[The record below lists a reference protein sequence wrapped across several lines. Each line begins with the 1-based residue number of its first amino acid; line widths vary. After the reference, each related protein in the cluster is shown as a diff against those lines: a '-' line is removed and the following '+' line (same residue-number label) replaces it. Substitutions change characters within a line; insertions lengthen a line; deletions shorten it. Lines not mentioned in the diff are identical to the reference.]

1 MYIEFCIYYKRTDFS
16 EMIQR
21 AHTIKL
27 KPNKAQSVLLSKT
40 AGTARFAYNWGL
52 AKWNELYEKGE
63 KCSAYSLISLWKQE
77 RPEWA
82 LEVGSAC
89 LQRPFMHLEGAFKA
103 FFRGVRKHPTFH
115 KKGLKDSFYVP
126 IGQFR
131 LFHNKIS
138 IPKVGRVRMTE
149 CLRYEDAK
157 LLSAS
162 VRRKAD
168 GWYVSICVELEEERR
183 TESDSFV
190 GVDVGCKQLAVASD
204 GTICD
209 TPGKLKD
216 LERQLCRRQ
225 RLLARKVKGSKNRQ
239 KARLRVSR
247 TFQRIQNIK
256 QDTVHKFTSHI
267 AKNHGTVCLE
277 TLDVKDMK
285 ESSNKFVRKGVQ
297 RSCMSEILRQLKYK
311 CNNFI
316 EVDKYFPSSKTCS
329 NCHSLKADLD
339 LGDRTYICQSCGLKI
354 DRDLNAALNLRQE
367 GFRIYT
373 VGHTGSASGE
383 TR

>member
-1 MYIEFCIYYKRTDFS
+1 
-16 EMIQR
+16 MIQR

-27 KPNKAQSVLLSKT
+27 KPNKAQAILLSKT

-63 KCSAYSLISLWKQE
+63 KCSAYSLIFLWKQE
-77 RPEWA
+77 RPEWS
-82 LEVGSAC
+82 LEVGAAC

-103 FFRGVRKHPTFH
+103 FFRGVRKHPVFH
-115 KKGLKDSFYVP
+115 KKGRRDSFYVP
-126 IGQFR
+126 NTHFKLVGKKIR
-131 LFHNKIS
+131 L
-138 IPKVGRVRMTE
+138 PKVGYVRMTE
-149 CLRYEDAK
+149 VLRYSDCK
-157 LLSAS
+157 LLSAA

-168 GWYVSICVELEEERR
+168 GWYVSISVEIEEDRR
-183 TESDSFV
+183 TDSESFV
-190 GVDVGCKQLAVASD
+190 GVDVGCKHLAVASD
-204 GTICD
+204 GTGCD

-216 LERQLCRRQ
+216 LERQLKRRQ
-225 RLLARKVKGSKNRQ
+225 RFLAPKQRGSKNRL

-256 QDTVHKFTSHI
+256 NDTVHKFTAYI

-277 TLDVKDMK
+277 TLDVKGLQ
-285 ESSNKFVRKGVQ
+285 ESDNRRVRKGVHN
-297 RSCMSEILRQLKYK
+297 SCMSEILRQLKYK

-316 EVDKYFPSSKTCS
+316 EVDRYFPSSKTCS

-339 LGDRTYICQSCGLKI
+339 LSERVYKCGNCHIEL

-373 VGHTGSASGE
+373 LGHRGSASGE

>member
-1 MYIEFCIYYKRTDFS
+1 
-16 EMIQR
+16 MIQR

-27 KPNKAQSVLLSKT
+27 KPNKAQAILLSKT
-40 AGTARFAYNWGL
+40 AGTARYAYNWGL

-77 RPEWA
+77 RPDWS
-82 LEVGSAC
+82 LEVGAAC

-115 KKGLKDSFYVP
+115 KKGLRDSFYVP
-126 IGQFR
+126 AGQFR

-138 IPKVGRVRMTE
+138 IPKVGRVRITE
-149 CLRYEDAK
+149 RLRYEDAK
-157 LLSAS
+157 MLSAS

-168 GWYVSICVELEEERR
+168 GWYVSISVEIEEDRR
-183 TESDSFV
+183 TDSESFV
-190 GVDVGCKQLAVASD
+190 GVDVGCTHLAVASD
-204 GTICD
+204 GTVCD

-216 LERQLCRRQ
+216 LERQLKRRQ
-225 RLLARKVKGSKNRQ
+225 RLFSRKQRGSKNRQ
-239 KARLRVSR
+239 KARQKLSR

-256 QDTVHKFTSHI
+256 QDTVHKFTATV

-285 ESSNKFVRKGVQ
+285 ERSNKYVRKGVQ
-297 RSCMSEILRQLKYK
+297 NSCMSEIHRQLKYK

-339 LGDRTYICQSCGLKI
+339 LSDRVYRCDNCHIEL
-354 DRDLNAALNLRQE
+354 DRDLNAALNLRDE
-367 GFRIYT
+367 GIRIYT

>member
-1 MYIEFCIYYKRTDFS
+1 
-16 EMIQR
+16 MIQR

-27 KPNKAQSVLLSKT
+27 KPNNAQAILLSKT

-52 AKWNELYEKGE
+52 AKWKELYEKGE
-63 KCSAYSLISLWKQE
+63 KCDQYMLSRLWTQT
-77 RPEWA
+77 RPEWSK
-82 LEVGSAC
+82 EVFS
-89 LQRPFMHLEGAFKA
+89 GAGFKAIMNLGGAYNA
-103 FFRGVRKHPTFH
+103 FFRGFRKHPTFH
-115 KKGLKDSFYVP
+115 RKGQRDSFYVSNDKA
-126 IGQFR
+126 R
-131 LFHNKIS
+131 LYGSKIRLPN
-138 IPKVGRVRMTE
+138 IGRVRMTE
-149 CLRYEDAK
+149 TLRYSDCK
-157 LLSAS
+157 ILSYT
-162 VRRKAD
+162 VRRRAD

-183 TESDSFV
+183 TESESFV
-190 GVDVGCKQLAVASD
+190 GVDVGCKHLAVASD
-204 GTICD
+204 GTVCT

-216 LERQLCRRQ
+216 LERQLRRRQ
-225 RLLARKVKGSKNRQ
+225 RFLARKQRGSKNRQ
-239 KARLRVSR
+239 KVRLRVSR

-256 QDTVHKFTSHI
+256 QDTVHKFTATV

-285 ESSNKFVRKGVQ
+285 ESSNKLIRKGVQ
-297 RSCMSEILRQLKYK
+297 NSCMSEILRQLKYK

-329 NCHSLKADLD
+329 SCHSLKADLD
-339 LGDRTYICQSCGLKI
+339 LSDRVYTCQSCGLKI

-373 VGHTGSASGE
+373 AGHAGSASGE